1 MLNAL
6 FQGLTDEAKESA
18 DASRV
23 RRRK

>member
-18 DASRV
+18 DAHRSK
-23 RRRK
+23 RRR